1 VQKAKSK
8 LEVDIAQTKLDL
20 ANARQKLATS
30 KRAIPYKV
38 QDEIAAFQEVQS
50 LEEGLEYALD
60 VLKER
65 F

>member
-1 VQKAKSK
+1 M
-8 LEVDIAQTKLDL
+8 DIAQTKLDL